1 MDKLKEL
8 LKDKEKMKHYIIY
21 FVFGVLTTIVSFGSF
36 WLIREFVP
44 ALDENIANMISI
56 FLAIVFAYFT
66 NRTYVF
72 KSKED
77 NILKEFF
84 KFLLSRASSFIFE
97 MVSFWLLTTFAPFS
111 EMLDKLI
118 CSFFVIIINYV
129 ISRFFVFKKGVE
141 NE

>member
-1 MDKLKEL
+1 MEKIKAL
-8 LKDKEKMKHYIIY
+8 LADKEKLRHYIIY

-36 WLIREFVP
+36 WVIRRFIP
-44 ALDENIANMISI
+44 DLDENIANMISI

-77 NILKEFF
+77 NILKEFS

-97 MVSFWLLTTFAPFS
+97 TVTFWLLTTFAPFH
-111 EMLDKLI
+111 EMIDKLI
-118 CSFFVIIINYV
+118 CSFFVMIINYV
-129 ISRFFVFKKGVE
+129 ISRFFVFKKSV
-141 NE
+141 